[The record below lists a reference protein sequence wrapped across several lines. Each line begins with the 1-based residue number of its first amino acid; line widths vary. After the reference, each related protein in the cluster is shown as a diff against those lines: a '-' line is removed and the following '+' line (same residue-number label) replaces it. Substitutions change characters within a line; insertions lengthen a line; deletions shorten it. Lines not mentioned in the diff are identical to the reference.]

1 MLNMFQ
7 EVKFVNVN
15 KNLNYIVIYK
25 YKNVNIIII
34 KKNLF
39 LIMFIIPYILIFQ
52 WFIINTYN
60 YIYKIFN
67 ILNRNY

>member
-1 MLNMFQ
+1 MVNMFQ

-52 WFIINTYN
+52 
-60 YIYKIFN
+60 
-67 ILNRNY
+67 